1 MFETIQPS
9 PPDPILGLTEAFLK
23 DPNPDKVNLG
33 VGVYKDESGQT
44 GVFRCVK
51 EAERMLVENETTKG
65 YLGIGGTPEYAEA
78 VQRLLFQDKFD
89 GLKDRLATIQSLGG
103 TGALRVAG
111 EFIKEELSGPKIWF
125 SNPTWVN
132 HGKVFAASGLET
144 ADYPYY
150 SNATR
155 TLEFDKTLEALKA
168 IPKGDIVLL
177 HGCCHN
183 PTGADL
189 ELDQWRQVFE
199 ITKKNQLLPFIDLAY
214 QGFANGISADV
225 EPLQLLADY
234 HSEFIVASSFS
245 KNIGLYRERIGAL
258 TIASQDANSA
268 SNCLGALKRVI
279 RANYSNPPSHG
290 QAIVTASLTDDR
302 LRGIWVEEVD
312 EIRNRIRQMRD
323 TFSSLMADRG
333 HDFSHIKRQQ
343 GMVSLLGI
351 SKEQVD
357 ELKKTRSIY
366 LVGSSRINMAG
377 LTSNNIERV
386 VDAICTVL

>member
-23 DPNPDKVNLG
+23 DPNPNKVNLG

-51 EAERMLVENETTKG
+51 EAERMLLENETTKG
-65 YLGIGGTPEYAEA
+65 YLGIGGTSEYAEA
-78 VQRLLFQDKFD
+78 VQRLLFQGKYDD
-89 GLKDRLATIQSLGG
+89 LKGRLATIQALGG

-111 EFIKEELSGPKIWF
+111 EFIKEELQSPKVWF

-132 HGKVFAASGLET
+132 HGKVFAASGLQTE
-144 ADYPYY
+144 DYPYY
-150 SNATR
+150 SIQSKS
-155 TLEFDKTLEALKA
+155 LEFDKMLEALAA
-168 IPKGDIVLL
+168 IPKGDVVLL

-189 ELDQWRQVFE
+189 DLDQWQQVFQL
-199 ITKKNQLLPFIDLAY
+199 TQKNGLLPFIDLAY
-214 QGFANGISADV
+214 QGFANGLAEDV
-225 EPLQLLADY
+225 QPLQLLAEH

-258 TIASQDANSA
+258 TIVSQDTDST
-268 SNCLGALKRVI
+268 SNCLGAMKRII

-290 QAIVTASLTDDR
+290 QAVVTASLTDER
-302 LRGIWVEEVD
+302 LRGMWIEEVD
-312 EIRNRIRQMRD
+312 AIRNRIRQMRD
-323 TFSSLMADRG
+323 TFTSLMADKG
-333 HDFSHIKRQQ
+333 HDFSHIQRQQ

-351 SKEQVD
+351 SKDQVE
-357 ELKKTRSIY
+357 ELKKRSSIY

-377 LTSNNIERV
+377 LTSNNIEPV
-386 VDAICTVL
+386 VDAICGVL